1 MSSSPQYCNFIFKG
15 YPENII
21 ISIEREKQ
29 LKDLINE
36 YFKNIKKSN
45 LIYRNVD
52 NIYFIIDAKII
63 TSQTNGTIESF
74 FKNNASSTFL
84 VEVVNGRNHNNKENF
99 QIDSIIK
106 ENLFTNVYRAKVD
119 FTNELVAVKKIKKE
133 KIIEQIKN
141 QNMENKVTDED
152 FQKLNEKFNKEIEFM
167 EKCQCENSVA
177 IYDYYDTESD
187 FIIIM
192 ELCDKTLFDLLIETQ
207 NGFSSEE
214 IKNILLQLKTVFEK
228 MNYYN
233 IVHRDIKL
241 NNILIKYLDQNKTQ
255 YKVLLSDYGISNQ
268 INSITQKLD
277 TYIGTRLLMAP
288 EILESLPYTNKC
300 DLWSLGIII
309 YQLYT
314 KRLPYEGNVDKQ
326 ILKNIDTL
334 GQKVLDKIDDKDKL
348 LKDLLSKLLVKD
360 PEKRISWENY
370 FTHPFFN

>member
-1 MSSSPQYCNFIFKG
+1 
-15 YPENII
+15 
-21 ISIEREKQ
+21 
-29 LKDLINE
+29 
-36 YFKNIKKSN
+36 
-45 LIYRNVD
+45 
-52 NIYFIIDAKII
+52 
-63 TSQTNGTIESF
+63 
-74 FKNNASSTFL
+74 
-84 VEVVNGRNHNNKENF
+84 
-99 QIDSIIK
+99 
-106 ENLFTNVYRAKVD
+106 
-119 FTNELVAVKKIKKE
+119 
-133 KIIEQIKN
+133 
-141 QNMENKVTDED
+141 MENEVTDED

-177 IYDYYDTESD
+177 IYDNYDTESD

-192 ELCDKTLFDLLIETQ
+192 ELCDKTLFDLLIEKQ
-207 NGFSSEE
+207 NGFNSEE

-326 ILKNIDTL
+326 ILKNIDKL
-334 GQKVLDKIDDKDKL
+334 GQKVLDNIDDKDKL

-360 PEKRISWENY
+360 QEKRISWENY